1 MLNVCVYS
9 FPIFGRN
16 SLTWRA
22 NKIVNKLSASKH
34 TFFGLF
40 FALLTSQGDVKIE
53 NKILLQK
60 LQNYLK
66 CNSKQ
71 GTYRA
76 LLLIFVS
83 MQKQIL
89 RGVVFSLQS

>member
-1 MLNVCVYS
+1 MLNVCVYN

-34 TFFGLF
+34 TFF
-40 FALLTSQGDVKIE
+40 ALLTSQGDVKIK
-53 NKILLQK
+53 NKILFKK

-66 CNSKQ
+66 CNSKH
-71 GTYRA
+71 GIYRA